1 MNKMQ
6 KISILSISLLSIMS
20 SAAISPALSYIG
32 DYFYNSSELMIKM
45 VVSLPAIFIIPVT
58 LLTGRLTSYIKK
70 KTLVYMGL
78 TLYLVGGLGG
88 AVANSIVVLLVF
100 RSLLGI
106 GTGLLIP
113 LMRGVIADFFDG
125 KERVQMMGYASA
137 VNNLGGIIA
146 TLFGGILTIYGWR
159 YPFLVYI
166 VGLFV
171 LFLVIKYM
179 PDHPLEKKE
188 SRSVSINRN
197 VWMIGLSH
205 YMMVLIFFAVPSGL
219 SYYISE
225 SGLGTGVTTGV
236 LISLV
241 TLGSFI
247 TGLNFHTLKVFLGDS
262 TVIVGLGLETFG
274 MLGIGLSSNLI
285 GVSIALLLVGIG
297 IGILSPNIYL
307 KTSLESSKED
317 VTLALAIAACFSF
330 LGQFSS
336 PLINEYIQDFFHFN
350 RVDSTFY
357 ISFGIGVF
365 SIIIILLNKVFKVYI
380 PKHVE

>member
-1 MNKMQ
+1 
-6 KISILSISLLSIMS
+6 
-20 SAAISPALSYIG
+20 
-32 DYFYNSSELMIKM
+32 
-45 VVSLPAIFIIPVT
+45 
-58 LLTGRLTSYIKK
+58 
-70 KTLVYMGL
+70 
-78 TLYLVGGLGG
+78 
-88 AVANSIVVLLVF
+88 
-100 RSLLGI
+100 
-106 GTGLLIP
+106 
-113 LMRGVIADFFDG
+113 MRGVIADFFDG
-125 KERVQMMGYASA
+125 KERVQMMGYSSA

-146 TLFGGILTIYGWR
+146 TLFGGLLTIYGWR

-166 VGLFV
+166 VALFV

-179 PDHPLEKKE
+179 PDHPLEKNKN
-188 SRSVSINRN
+188 RSVSINRN

-225 SGLGTGVTTGV
+225 SGLGTGVTTGI

-247 TGLNFHTLKVFLGDS
+247 TGLNFHTVKVVLGDS
-262 TVIVGLGLETFG
+262 TVMVGLVLETFG
-274 MLGIGLSSNLI
+274 MLGIALSSNLI
-285 GVSIALLLVGIG
+285 GFSIALLLVGIG

-307 KTSLESSKED
+307 KASLESSKED

-357 ISFGIGVF
+357 ISFGIGIF